1 MSIEPASLDE
11 RIHSLVAQTRPW
23 LVNAGLL
30 PGLSDAA
37 IDAKSEV
44 ICTFATLCAPT
55 TASDRGHRLAARL
68 TGVFFF
74 LDDADPDV
82 MRSTILEMIPV
93 LRGDEPPS
101 APSGPAA
108 AFFQYL
114 TEISALGPSHWF
126 RGQFV
131 AFLEALL
138 DEAEQLARGPLSMD
152 GYLALRHRVIFVEE
166 YIWTWLLSEGR
177 PMDGECVRDTALLR
191 RSASE
196 VVYLVNDLGS
206 VERERAEGGL
216 DPNLVFL
223 FEREQGCSET
233 DAIDQVVQRHDAAVA
248 RYADQRR
255 SLLENGPSE
264 AVEAM
269 IGVLDDTL
277 HGNLATTLRLV
288 ASRYPGAADA
298 LAQLCAY
305 PTRLSGQAPTS
316 L

>member
-11 RIHSLVAQTRPW
+11 RIRSLVVQIRPW

-30 PGLSDAA
+30 PGLSEAA

-55 TASDRGHRLAARL
+55 PASARGHRLAAQL

-74 LDDADPDV
+74 LDDAEPAV
-82 MRSTILEMIPV
+82 MRSTILEIVPV
-93 LRGDEPPS
+93 LRDGDLPS
-101 APSGPAA
+101 DPSGPAA
-108 AFFQYL
+108 AFFEYL
-114 TEISALGPSHWF
+114 AEISEFGPAQWF
-126 RGQFV
+126 KGQFLV
-131 AFLEALL
+131 FLEALL
-138 DEAEQLARGPLSMD
+138 EEADQLARGPLSME

-166 YIWTWLLSEGR
+166 YIWTWLLSEGC
-177 PMDGECVRDTALLR
+177 PIDEACVRDTALLR
-191 RSASE
+191 RIASE

-206 VERERAEGGL
+206 VERERAEGGV

-223 FEREQGCSET
+223 LEREQGFRET
-233 DAIDQVVQRHDAAVA
+233 DAVAQVVRRHDDAVD
-248 RYADQRR
+248 RYAEQRR
-255 SLLENGPSE
+255 RLLGRHSTP

-305 PTRLSGQAPTS
+305 PTRLRGQGPTS
-316 L
+316 P